1 MDPLLNIAID
11 AARNAGK
18 IILRYIDRVD
28 SIRIDQ
34 KSRHDFVTEV
44 DKASEQTI
52 IQIIQKKYPNH
63 RIIAEESGLIEKDK
77 HADVT
82 WIIDPLDGTTNYI
95 HGFPQFSVSIAV
107 RFKDQLQQ
115 GVIYDPIRDELFSA
129 GRGQGA
135 KLNDKRLRVSSCTQ
149 LDEALLGTGFS
160 CRAPAAELHAYFDVI
175 QTLAGQ
181 AVGLRRAGSA
191 ALDLAYVAAGR
202 LDGFWEMGLKI
213 WDMAAGALLIKEAG
227 GMVADNNGDDDYL
240 NSGRIVA
247 GNPKVFKAVL
257 AVVQEKLAH

>member
-1 MDPLLNIAID
+1 MDPLLSIAID

-18 IILRYIDRVD
+18 VIMRYIDRVD

-44 DKASEQTI
+44 DKSSEQTI

-95 HGFPQFSVSIAV
+95 HGFPQVSVSIAV
-107 RFKDQLQQ
+107 RFKDHLQQ

-129 GRGQGA
+129 SRGQGA
-135 KLNDKRLRVSSCTQ
+135 KLNDRRIRVSTCTQ
-149 LDEALLGTGFS
+149 LTEALLGTGFT
-160 CRAPAAELHAYFDVI
+160 CKLPPEQLQAYFKTMQVFC
-175 QTLAGQ
+175 GQ
-181 AVGLRRAGSA
+181 VVGVRRAGSA
-191 ALDLAYVAAGR
+191 ALDLAYIAAGR

-213 WDMAAGALLIKEAG
+213 WDIAAGALIIQEAG
-227 GMVADNNGDDDYL
+227 GMVADNNGDEHYL
-240 NSGRIVA
+240 QTGNIVA
-247 GNPKVFKAVL
+247 GTPKVFKAMLPVI
-257 AVVQEKLAH
+257 QETV